1 MQFTVYEM
9 QTNIA
14 KIEAGIG
21 IECIK
26 FDERFFEEYK
36 RIYNEC
42 FYEMRKSL
50 DIKPFCFLSDYK
62 QIQDKSKYIFLL
74 MDNDRLVGSVACYG
88 NEVDD
93 LFVDKKYQGRG
104 VGRQL
109 LLWAMKYIR
118 SKNNLPIVLH
128 VAAYNKTAMRL
139 YESVGFTA
147 TKTEIIEK

>member
-21 IECIK
+21 IECIQ